1 MNHASTDQMQ
11 PRRRYDCASKS
22 SREQSSSAMGLD
34 KACQKFLKKRK
45 KEEWIDGFVC

>member
-1 MNHASTDQMQ
+1 MQ

-34 KACQKFLKKRK
+34 KACQKFKKERK
-45 KEEWIDGFVC
+45 KNGLTGLFVDEMSNP